1 MIEPYFGS
9 TAPLWGA
16 VASPG
21 FGWSSAAIPGGRG
34 PGAAAAMYAGVPSRL
49 QTDNAFEYGG
59 TPLMVPG
66 PSAIAGVVPV
76 VGTPAP
82 TAGAVVAAAAMRRGQ
97 PGGPTSDAEL
107 EDFLYDAFEL
117 IPGTSDVEIRCD
129 SGRVTL
135 TGSVPHKRLKR
146 DIGEI
151 AWAIP
156 IVTDVQNNVTIA
168 TRRRSRVASRET
180 EAQQGGAVRKHT

>member
-1 MIEPYFGS
+1 
-9 TAPLWGA
+9 
-16 VASPG
+16 
-21 FGWSSAAIPGGRG
+21 
-34 PGAAAAMYAGVPSRL
+34 
-49 QTDNAFEYGG
+49 
-59 TPLMVPG
+59 MVPG

-97 PGGPTSDAEL
+97 PGSPTSDAEL